1 MGYQNKKRF
10 LEHCG
15 RCEME
20 CSLRRIAHPNTK
32 NELNEAISDLRNW
45 KLYQEK
51 TENMG
56 RM

>member
-1 MGYQNKKRF
+1 
-10 LEHCG
+10 
-15 RCEME
+15 ME

-32 NELNEAISDLRNW
+32 NELNEAINDLRNW

-56 RM
+56 RI

>member
-1 MGYQNKKRF
+1 
-10 LEHCG
+10 
-15 RCEME
+15 ME